1 MEVVFFLRIGCTFI
15 LVVQQIFQVLIVVT
29 ITTLYYM
36 YFIHIGCKT
45 MNIVCNIYTPRMY
58 IFSPEFFNHIFM
70 HKQDV
75 FFLQFLHPDPC
86 SRGGFLMHKIIDI
99 CNF

>member
-1 MEVVFFLRIGCTFI
+1 
-15 LVVQQIFQVLIVVT
+15 
-29 ITTLYYM
+29 
-36 YFIHIGCKT
+36 